1 MTTLHEKLIEATT
14 PTKPVYLCP
23 CCGGTTRV
31 ELYTDDCDLID
42 DDYAKWALGIDP
54 NEPLKHLFDLDVL
67 TYRVAIV
74 CNNSDC
80 GLRMVYTHEEYNLK
94 DAINKLI
101 DKWNTRTNAG
111 VSQ

>member
-23 CCGGTTRV
+23 CCGGTTRI
-31 ELYTDDCDLID
+31 ELYTDDGDIIND
-42 DDYAKWALGIDP
+42 DFGKWVLDVDP
-54 NEPLKHLFDLDVL
+54 NEPLNRPFDLDLWV
-67 TYRVAIV
+67 YRVAIV

-80 GLRMVYTHEEYNLK
+80 GLRMAYTHDEYYVK
-94 DAINKLI
+94 DAISKLI